1 MVEFERIE
9 VSRLSH
15 AIVRQLEQLILEGSL
30 RPGDRLPAE
39 RELAERLQVSRP
51 SLREAIVVMESR
63 GLLQS
68 RRGGGTYVCDV
79 VSHTLTDP
87 LVHLMRASTEA
98 SFDVLEL
105 RHALQEVAAYYAA
118 ERANDADRTTI
129 GDRYRQLSATFGDDG
144 QDILAEAEAV
154 AEFYLSI
161 SDASHNLALIH
172 VMRGLYNLLRVDV
185 ARNLESL
192 SQEPENLAIL
202 RAQHEEIYRAIMA
215 RSPDAARGA
224 AHQRLAFIGATLR
237 ARLEEQ
243 KDGKGAKRGNR
254 RRRPKT
260 EDPS

>member
-1 MVEFERIE
+1 MVEFESIN

-15 AIVRQLEQLILEGSL
+15 SIVRQLEKLILDGSL

-39 RELAERLQVSRP
+39 RDLAERLKVSRP

-68 RRGGGTYVCDV
+68 RRGGGTFVCDV

-87 LVHLMRASTEA
+87 LVHLMRSSAEA

-105 RHALQEVAAYYAA
+105 RHALEEVAAYYAA
-118 ERANDADRTTI
+118 ERANEADRDEIKT
-129 GDRYRQLSATFGDDG
+129 RYRRLTTTFADPEHD
-144 QDILAEAEAV
+144 LVAEAEAV
-154 AEFYLSI
+154 AEFYLAI

-185 ARNLESL
+185 TKNLENLSL
-192 SQEPENLAIL
+192 EPENLVIL
-202 RAQHEEIYRAIMA
+202 RAQHEEIFNAIMV
-215 RSPDAARGA
+215 RNPSAARTA

-237 ARLEEQ
+237 AALEDR
-243 KDGKGAKRGNR
+243 KGRKRSPPRDGKSTSQSS
-254 RRRPKT
+254 P
-260 EDPS
+260 